1 MNLPPLEKGSKNSIN
16 SIWKMIDMENDLL
29 EIEGIFNHW
38 KKVVKTKSGK

>member
-1 MNLPPLEKGSKNSIN
+1 MNLQPLEKGSKN

-38 KKVVKTKSGK
+38 KKVVKTQSGK